1 MLFYCF
7 SLYYFA
13 LRTTR
18 YMFPVWPL
26 THIYVVQVLKTC
38 EVFKNEEGKAFG
50 LLHCWNVL
58 GMRKSGR
65 RHVQIRKRRPPP
77 MLVQGH
83 LLLQA
88 LKIIDD
94 QPQSHPALEHLY
106 PHTTCEL
113 CVVPKGSVHH
123 RHPMTTTTT
132 ILNER
137 ESSFQQEKEE
147 WCGVEG
153 RSIYIYEKSGRL
165 NTSRWK

>member
-1 MLFYCF
+1 M
-7 SLYYFA
+7 
-13 LRTTR
+13 R
-18 YMFPVWPL
+18 
-26 THIYVVQVLKTC
+26 
-38 EVFKNEEGKAFG
+38 KAKHLVCCIVG
-50 LLHCWNVL
+50 MSC

-65 RHVQIRKRRPPP
+65 RHVQIRNRRPPP

-106 PHTTCEL
+106 PHTACEL

-123 RHPMTTTTT
+123 RHPTTTTTTT

-153 RSIYIYEKSGRL
+153 RSIGIYLYIYRCEKSGRL
-165 NTSRWK
+165 NTSR